1 MGPHLPVAKPG
12 VHRFDENYMNEEN
25 LPMPGTSTDSPGD
38 IRAEEILAALDE
50 DQRAVALATRGPV
63 CVIAGAGTGKT
74 RAITH
79 RIAYAAAIGTMDPQK
94 VLAITFTARAAGEM
108 RVRLRGLGVPMVAAR
123 TIHAAALKQLIYFW
137 PSVFGGKTPDLITT
151 KSSFLGEAINRAGLS
166 DTLRATSRELMR
178 DIASEIEWA
187 KVSEVAPEDFLLE
200 IEQRVQK
207 PRINAEQLAKV
218 YMAYESVKKQELA
231 IDFEDVLLLTAAMI
245 EEERDVRERV
255 QDQYRYF
262 TIDEYQDISP
272 IQQRLINA
280 WIGTRQDICVVGD
293 PAQTIYSFAGATP
306 IFLNSFTKKYPEAE
320 VIRLSTGYR
329 STPEITFAANA
340 LLRHGAMGQE
350 LVAINSHGK
359 KPSVDAYSDESAEI
373 AGVLAQI
380 TDLLKTGTQAQEIA
394 ILARTNNQLKGIE
407 REMNRLG
414 LPYQLRNTERFFD
427 RQDVR
432 DFLKVVRQASV
443 IPTEGVHWF
452 DEMRTLSQPFLTGES
467 IDGIAALLHLARE
480 LDADPSFSPKTL
492 RSYIREVED
501 RVQQNNPPTMP
512 VVTLATLHAAK
523 GLEWERVFLIGASEG
538 ILPLE
543 NGATGQSDAVINE
556 ERRLFYVG
564 MTRAKVDLHISHRQ
578 NPSRFLHESGLL
590 A

>member
-1 MGPHLPVAKPG
+1 VA
-12 VHRFDENYMNEEN
+12 
-25 LPMPGTSTDSPGD
+25 LDSSSGD
-38 IRAEEILAALDE
+38 IRAEEILAALDN

-94 VLAITFTARAAGEM
+94 VLALTFTSRAAGEM
-108 RVRLRGLGVPMVAAR
+108 RTRLRSLGVPTVAAR
-123 TIHAAALKQLIYFW
+123 TIHSAALKQLIYFW
-137 PSVFGGKTPDLITT
+137 PTVFGGRVPELMTAKAGFI
-151 KSSFLGEAINRAGLS
+151 GEAINRAGLS
-166 DTLRATSRELMR
+166 SELRATSRELMR

-187 KVSEVAPEDFLLE
+187 KVSQVAPEDFATE
-200 IEQRVQK
+200 IDKRVQK
-207 PRINAEQLAKV
+207 PRVSADKLAKV
-218 YMAYESVKKQELA
+218 YAAYESVKKQELA

-245 EEERDVRERV
+245 EEERIVRERV

-272 IQQRLINA
+272 IQQRLINS
-280 WIGTRQDICVVGD
+280 WLGSRQDICVVGD

-306 IFLNSFTKKYPEAE
+306 VFLNSFTRRFPEAE

-329 STPEITFAANA
+329 STPEITFAANS

-350 LVAINSHGK
+350 LVALNDHGT
-359 KPSVDAYSDESAEI
+359 KPSVDGYANEDAEI
-373 AGVLAQI
+373 AGVLAEI
-380 TDLLKTGTQAQEIA
+380 TALLQSGTQAQEIA
-394 ILARTNNQLKGIE
+394 ILARTNNQLKGVE
-407 REMNRLG
+407 RSMNKLG
-414 LPYQLRNTERFFD
+414 LPYQVRSTERFFD

-432 DFLKVVRQASV
+432 DFLKEVRRASV
-443 IPTEGVHWF
+443 LPAEGVSWI
-452 DEMRTLSQPFLTGES
+452 DELRTIAQPFLTGES

-480 LDADPSFSPKTL
+480 LDVDAGFSPKTL
-492 RSYIREVED
+492 RGYLREIED

-543 NGATGQSDAVINE
+543 SGVTGQSDAVIDE

-578 NPSRFLHESGLL
+578 NPSRFLREAGLL